1 MERQNVT
8 LSLSKTLIK
17 QAKILATQEDKSL
30 NELVRETLQQK
41 VDQSTGYM
49 KAQRRHAATLK
60 KGLNLGTQG
69 RWSIAREELHARG

>member
-17 QAKILATQEDKSL
+17 KAKIIATHEDKSL

-41 VDQSTGYM
+41 VDQATGYQ
-49 KAQRRHAATLK
+49 KAQRRHTTLLK
-60 KGLNLGTQG
+60 KGFNFGTQG
-69 RWSIAREELHARG
+69 RWSVAREDLHARG